1 MSDAAIDPRI
11 FFGQKMPQDWN
22 RALAEQERAVAEAK
36 RVLDGMRAVE
46 ATIRVEVR
54 GDGGG
59 TFFLNVAAGRMEAGD
74 APSHPPF
81 MTLVQDRA
89 SFERLAAEA
98 GDSAMGMLGGL
109 SGLAGGMK
117 LTRGR
122 LDNLDAVK
130 GSLLFEV
137 TGAQGFRVLTHFGQ
151 GARPEQPDTT
161 LSVDPDAYR
170 DLRNGLL
177 EPQNAFMSGRIKVSG
192 NMQLA
197 MQLALAALS
206 PD

>member
-1 MSDAAIDPRI
+1 MSDAPEDPRS
-11 FFGQKMPQDWN
+11 FFTQKMPQDWN
-22 RALAEQERAVAEAK
+22 RALVEQERAVAEAR
-36 RVLDGMRAVE
+36 RVLDGMRAVD

-54 GDGGG
+54 GKGGG

-74 APSHPPF
+74 APCHPPF
-81 MTLVQDRA
+81 MTVVQDRA

-98 GDSAMGMLGGL
+98 GDSAMAMLGGL
-109 SGLAGGMK
+109 TGLAGGMK

-137 TGAQGFRVLTHFGQ
+137 TGTQGFRVLTHFGP
-151 GARPEQPDTT
+151 GAVPERPDTT

-170 DLRNGLL
+170 DLRSGLL
-177 EPQNAFMSGRIKVSG
+177 DPQTAFMSGKIKVAG

>member
-1 MSDAAIDPRI
+1 MSDRPGDPRS
-11 FFGQKMPQDWN
+11 FFTQKMPQDWN
-22 RALAEQERAVAEAK
+22 RALVEQERAVAEAR
-36 RVLDGMRAVE
+36 RVLDGMQAVD

-54 GDGGG
+54 GEAGG

-74 APSHPPF
+74 APSRPPF

-109 SGLAGGMK
+109 LGLAGGMK

-130 GSLLFEV
+130 GCLLFEV
-137 TGAQGFRVLTHFGQ
+137 TGTQGFRVLTHFGS
-151 GARPEQPDTT
+151 GALPERPDTT
-161 LSVDPDAYR
+161 LTVDPEAYR
-170 DLRNGLL
+170 DLRTGLL
-177 EPQNAFMSGRIKVSG
+177 DPQTAFMSGKIKVAG

>member
-1 MSDAAIDPRI
+1 MSEGAADPRS
-11 FFGQKMPQDWN
+11 FFTEKMPQDWN
-22 RALAEQERAVAEAK
+22 RALVEQERAVAEAR
-36 RVLDGMRAVE
+36 RVLDGMRAVD

-54 GDGGG
+54 GEGGG
-59 TFFLNVAAGRMEAGD
+59 IFFLNIAEGRMAAGDLPA
-74 APSHPPF
+74 HPPF
-81 MTLVQDRA
+81 MTLVQDRG

-130 GSLLFEV
+130 GTLLFEV
-137 TGAQGFRVLTHFGQ
+137 TGIQGFRLLTHFGA
-151 GARPEQPDTT
+151 GAPAEEPDTT
-161 LSVDPDAYR
+161 LSVDPAAYR
-170 DLRNGLL
+170 DLRSGLL
-177 EPQNAFMSGRIKVSG
+177 DPQTAFMSGKIKVVG

>member
-1 MSDAAIDPRI
+1 MSDAGIDPRS

-36 RVLDGMRAVE
+36 RVLDGMRAVD

-54 GDGGG
+54 GEGGG

-137 TGAQGFRVLTHFGQ
+137 TGTQGFRVLTHFGP
-151 GARPEQPDTT
+151 GARPELPDTT
-161 LSVDPDAYR
+161 LTVDPEAYR
-170 DLRNGLL
+170 DLRTGLL
-177 EPQNAFMSGRIKVSG
+177 DPQNAFMSGKIKVAG

>member
-1 MSDAAIDPRI
+1 V
-11 FFGQKMPQDWN
+11 
-22 RALAEQERAVAEAK
+22 EQERAVVEAR
-36 RVLDGMRAVE
+36 RVLDGMRAVD

-54 GDGGG
+54 GEGGG
-59 TFFLNVAAGRMEAGD
+59 IFFLNIAEGRMAAGDLPA
-74 APSHPPF
+74 HPPF
-81 MTLVQDRA
+81 MTLVQDRG

-130 GSLLFEV
+130 
-137 TGAQGFRVLTHFGQ
+137 
-151 GARPEQPDTT
+151 
-161 LSVDPDAYR
+161 YR
-170 DLRNGLL
+170 DLRTGLL
-177 EPQNAFMSGRIKVSG
+177 DPQTAFMSGKIKVVG

>member
-1 MSDAAIDPRI
+1 MSDGPADPRS
-11 FFGQKMPQDWN
+11 FFTQKMPQDWN
-22 RALAEQERAVAEAK
+22 RALVEQERAAADAR

-46 ATIRVEVR
+46 ATIRVEVH
-54 GDGGG
+54 GEGGG
-59 TFFLNVAAGRMEAGD
+59 TFFLNIAAGRMEAAD
-74 APSHPPF
+74 APAHPPF

-89 SFERLAAEA
+89 SFERLAEEA

-151 GARPEQPDTT
+151 GARPERPDTT

-170 DLRNGLL
+170 DLRSGLL
-177 EPQNAFMSGRIKVSG
+177 DPQNAFMSGRIKVAG

>member
-1 MSDAAIDPRI
+1 MSPEEPDPRS
-11 FFGQKMPQDWN
+11 FFTQKVPQDWN
-22 RALAEQERAVAEAK
+22 RSLVGQERAVAEAA
-36 RVLDGMRAVE
+36 RVLDGMRAVD
-46 ATIRVEVR
+46 ATIRVEIR
-54 GDGGG
+54 GEGGG
-59 TFFLNVAAGRMEAGD
+59 TFFLNIVAGRMEAGD

-81 MTLVQDRA
+81 MTVVQDRA

-98 GDSAMGMLGGL
+98 GDSAMAMLGGL

-122 LDNLDAVK
+122 LDNLGGVK
-130 GSLLFEV
+130 GCLHFEV
-137 TGAQGFRVLTHFGQ
+137 AGKQGFRVLTHFGP
-151 GARPEQPDTT
+151 GAPPERPDAT
-161 LSVDPDAYR
+161 LSVDPEAYR
-170 DLRNGLL
+170 DLRSGLVD
-177 EPQNAFMSGRIKVSG
+177 PQTAFMSGKIKVAG

>member
-1 MSDAAIDPRI
+1 MSDAALDPRT
-11 FFGQKMPQDWN
+11 FFTQKMPQDWN
-22 RALAEQERAVAEAK
+22 RALVEQERAVAEAQ
-36 RVLDGMRAVE
+36 RVLDGMRAVN
-46 ATIRVEVR
+46 ATIRVEIR
-54 GDGGG
+54 GEGGG

-74 APSHPPF
+74 TPARAPF
-81 MTLVQDRA
+81 LRLVQDRA
-89 SFERLAAEA
+89 SFERLAVEA
-98 GDSAMGMLGGL
+98 GDSAMGMLGGI

-122 LDNLDAVK
+122 LDNLDAVR

-137 TGAQGFRVLTHFGQ
+137 TGAQGFRVLTHFGP
-151 GARPEQPDTT
+151 GELTEPPDTT
-161 LSVDPDAYR
+161 LSVDPGAYR
-170 DLRNGLL
+170 DLRTGLL
-177 EPQNAFMSGRIKVSG
+177 DPQAAFLSGKIKVAG

>member
-36 RVLDGMRAVE
+36 RVLDGMRAVD

-54 GDGGG
+54 GEGGG

-122 LDNLDAVK
+122 LDTLDAVK

-137 TGAQGFRVLTHFGQ
+137 TGAQGFRVLTHFGP
-151 GARPEQPDTT
+151 GALPERPDTT
-161 LSVDPDAYR
+161 LTVEPGAYR
-170 DLRNGLL
+170 DLRTGLL
-177 EPQNAFMSGRIKVSG
+177 DPQNAFMSGKIKVAG

>member
-1 MSDAAIDPRI
+1 MSDGPADPRR
-11 FFGQKMPQDWN
+11 FFTQKMPQDWN
-22 RALAEQERAVAEAK
+22 RALVEQERAVADAQ
-36 RVLDGMRAVE
+36 RVLDGMRAVD
-46 ATIRVEVR
+46 ATLRVEVH
-54 GDGGG
+54 GEGGG
-59 TFFLNVAAGRMEAGD
+59 TFFLNIAAGRMEAAD
-74 APSHPPF
+74 APTHPPF

-89 SFERLAAEA
+89 SFQRLAEEA

-137 TGAQGFRVLTHFGQ
+137 TGVRGFRVLTHFGP
-151 GARPEQPDTT
+151 GVRPEQPDTT

-177 EPQNAFMSGRIKVSG
+177 DPQNAFMSGRIKVAG

>member
-1 MSDAAIDPRI
+1 MSDVPEDPRS
-11 FFGQKMPQDWN
+11 FFTQKMPQDWN
-22 RALAEQERAVAEAK
+22 RALVEQEQAVAEAK
-36 RVLDGMRAVE
+36 HVLEGMRAVD

-54 GDGGG
+54 GEGGG

-74 APSHPPF
+74 VPSHPPF
-81 MTLVQDRA
+81 MTVVQDRA

-98 GDSAMGMLGGL
+98 GDSAMAMLGGL
-109 SGLAGGMK
+109 TGLAGGMK

-122 LDNLDAVK
+122 LDNLEAVK

-137 TGAQGFRVLTHFGQ
+137 TGTQGFRVRTHFGP
-151 GARPEQPDTT
+151 GAVPERPDTT
-161 LSVDPDAYR
+161 LTVEPEAYR
-170 DLRNGLL
+170 DLRSGRLD
-177 EPQNAFMSGRIKVSG
+177 PQTAFMSGKIKVGG

>member
-1 MSDAAIDPRI
+1 MSDASFDPRS

-22 RALAEQERAVAEAK
+22 RTLLEQERAVAEAQ
-36 RVLDGMRAVE
+36 RVLDGMRAVD

-54 GDGGG
+54 GEGGG
-59 TFFLNVAAGRMEAGD
+59 TFYLNVSAGRMEAGD
-74 APSHPPF
+74 AAAHPPF
-81 MTLVQDRA
+81 MTVVQDRA

-117 LTRGR
+117 FTRGR

-137 TGAQGFRVLTHFGQ
+137 TGERGFRVFTHFGQ
-151 GARPEQPDTT
+151 GAPPEQPDTT
-161 LSVDPDAYR
+161 LTVDPEAYR
-170 DLRNGLL
+170 DLRTGVLD
-177 EPQNAFMSGRIKVSG
+177 PQSAFLGGKIKVAG

>member
-1 MSDAAIDPRI
+1 MSDGPVDPRS
-11 FFGQKMPQDWN
+11 FFTQKMPQDWN
-22 RALAEQERAVAEAK
+22 RTLVEQERAVTESK
-36 RVLDGMRAVE
+36 RVLDGMRAVD

-54 GDGGG
+54 GEGGG

-74 APSHPPF
+74 APSHLPF

-137 TGAQGFRVLTHFGQ
+137 TGAQGFRVLTHFGPD
-151 GARPEQPDTT
+151 APPEQPDTT
-161 LSVDPDAYR
+161 LTVDPQAYR
-170 DLRNGLL
+170 DLRSGLL
-177 EPQNAFMSGRIKVSG
+177 DPQTAFMSGRIKVAG

>member
-1 MSDAAIDPRI
+1 VSDEPVDPRR
-11 FFGQKMPQDWN
+11 FFTQKMPADWN
-22 RALAEQERAVAEAK
+22 RALADQERAVVEAR
-36 RVLDGMRAVE
+36 RVLEGLRAVD

-54 GDGGG
+54 GEGGG
-59 TFFLNVAAGRMEAGD
+59 TFFLNVAAGTMVAGD
-74 APSHPPF
+74 TPSHPPF
-81 MTLVQDRA
+81 MTVVQDRA

-117 LTRGR
+117 LTRAR

-137 TGAQGFRVLTHFGQ
+137 TGRQGFRVLTHFGQ
-151 GARPEQPDTT
+151 GPLPERPDTT
-161 LSVDPDAYR
+161 LSVDPGAYSE
-170 DLRNGLL
+170 LRSGQLD
-177 EPQNAFMSGRIKVSG
+177 PQGAFMSGKIKVAG

>member
-1 MSDAAIDPRI
+1 MNEGPLDPRR
-11 FFGQKMPQDWN
+11 FFTEKMPQDWN
-22 RALAEQERAVAEAK
+22 RALVEQERAVAEAR
-36 RVLDGMRAVE
+36 RVLEGMRAVD

-54 GDGGG
+54 GEGGG
-59 TFFLNVAAGRMEAGD
+59 TFFLNIAAGRMEAGD
-74 APSHPPF
+74 RPSHPPF

-130 GSLLFEV
+130 GALLFEV
-137 TGAQGFRVLTHFGQ
+137 TGTQGFRVLTHFGS
-151 GARPEQPDTT
+151 GAPPEEPDTT
-161 LSVDPDAYR
+161 LSVDPAAYR
-170 DLRNGLL
+170 DLRTGLL
-177 EPQNAFMSGRIKVSG
+177 DPQGAFMSGKIKVTG